1 MQFYFIFLT
10 LLQCCSNA
18 ILMLNENLNV
28 ICKVI
33 SKMESFKF
41 FVMFVC
47 CQVLR
52 KCRIKVYRFP
62 ILGILKSA
70 PDVTTM
76 VEISRDPE
84 QQLISLLHLTNSVVW
99 SYLSDNMRKCVH
111 TVRALYEY
119 SLQIHKRYDNI
130 YHVKH
135 LLELFK
141 LLHFNICL

>member
-52 KCRIKVYRFP
+52 KCRIKVYLYWEF
-62 ILGILKSA
+62 LK
-70 PDVTTM
+70 VHQM
-76 VEISRDPE
+76 LQQWLQISRDPE

-99 SYLSDNMRKCVH
+99 SYLSDNMRKWVH